1 MSQIYQ
7 IRLLGLDEVDEVV
20 DLFQVWPDD
29 VKQVDQLPDLNL
41 LLLQLSLAILIAFLK
56 WKKSLN
62 TVYQT
67 ESEFNYRK
75 F

>member
-1 MSQIYQ
+1 MALKKRKRKKKSILTQIYQ

-56 WKKSLN
+56 WKK
-62 TVYQT
+62 V
-67 ESEFNYRK
+67 
-75 F
+75 

>member
-1 MSQIYQ
+1 MALKKRKREIKKSILSQIYQ

-29 VKQVDQLPDLNL
+29 VKQVDQLSDLNL

-56 WKKSLN
+56 WKK
-62 TVYQT
+62 V
-67 ESEFNYRK
+67 
-75 F
+75 

>member
-1 MSQIYQ
+1 MALKKRKREIKKSILSQIYQ

-56 WKKSLN
+56 WKK
-62 TVYQT
+62 V
-67 ESEFNYRK
+67 
-75 F
+75 

>member
-1 MSQIYQ
+1 MALKKRKRKKKSILTQIYQ

-56 WKKSLN
+56 WKQ
-62 TVYQT
+62 V
-67 ESEFNYRK
+67 
-75 F
+75 